1 MALLEH
7 TLSFGRPVGEVF
19 DFFCQPAHWVGL
31 SPPDLRLQLVEC
43 PERIDLGA
51 CVIVKSRRWGMPQQV
66 VTAITAFEPNRLIVH
81 EQRQGPFARW
91 IHTQRFEEVAVGTR
105 LIDHIVYQ
113 PPRGLL
119 GLTVTAAFL
128 ARDLE
133 RIFAFRSKKLREVW
147 GEAQELGE

>member
-7 TLSFGRPVGEVF
+7 KLTFGRPVADVF
-19 DFFCQPAHWVGL
+19 DFFCQPAHWVL
-31 SPPDLRLQLVEC
+31 ISPPDLRLQLVEW

-66 VTAITAFEPNRLIVH
+66 VTAITAFEPNRLIVQ

-91 IHTQRFEEVAVGTR
+91 IHAPRFEVVAVGTR
-105 LIDHIVYQ
+105 LIDQIVYE

-119 GLTVTAAFL
+119 GLTLTPAFL

-133 RIFAFRSKKLREVW
+133 RIFAFRSKKLSEVW
-147 GEAQELGE
+147 GESPELGE